1 MIEPMDSNIAKL
13 IASRN
18 TEKEKKEEKPE
29 SNKAIGVIHDSGNN
43 GNIRLGKIMHCHIE
57 TDADDVVITLP
68 DDGTRDHFEMR
79 LVFPKKEVLKV
90 LGALYTNK

>member
-29 SNKAIGVIHDSGNN
+29 SNKAIGVIHNSDNA
-43 GNIRLGKIMHCHIE
+43 NIRLGKIMHCHIE